1 MVFVMV
7 LCAYVLTFRQ
17 KLGIIIQVN
26 AVNTSKGI
34 TVMKIIVKLIT
45 LVLATVLAVSLC
57 ACASQSNSNTGQSQG
72 TSGPGKSN
80 NPDNQTKNTTA
91 SPVTDKTDVP
101 DSTQTAD
108 STQSPADLPYTV
120 TTPDKAKVGD
130 VIVFGTYEQD
140 GNTANGKEP
149 LEWLVLASKDNSLL
163 LVTLYGIE
171 HMQFHSSLEKVTWET
186 SALRKWLN
194 NDFIQIAF
202 STAESDAIKKTT
214 VVAEKNPEY
223 PNSPAGND
231 TEDKV
236 FILSIQE
243 AESLF
248 TDNNS
253 RKCSPT
259 EAAIAAEPGAFS
271 RMSSKAWYAKQ
282 SYGCSWWLRSPGMY
296 KDLYVSYVGKYGNI
310 TGGGQVNMSGTDFCV
325 RPAMWITSK

>member
-1 MVFVMV
+1 MLMKKIV
-7 LCAYVLTFRQ
+7 
-17 KLGIIIQVN
+17 
-26 AVNTSKGI
+26 
-34 TVMKIIVKLIT
+34 KIIALILSVT
-45 LVLATVLAVSLC
+45 LAVSLC
-57 ACASQSNSNTGQSQG
+57 ACSFKNDPDTGKKQS
-72 TSGPGKSN
+72 TSDSVKTNEPKTQEN
-80 NPDNQTKNTTA
+80 NATA
-91 SPVTDKTDVP
+91 SPDSDKTDAP
-101 DSTQTAD
+101 D
-108 STQSPADLPYTV
+108 STQSPDDLPYTV

-149 LEWLVLASKDNSLL
+149 LEWLVLAREGNSLL

-202 STAESDAIKKTT
+202 SNAESDAIKKTT

-236 FILSIQE
+236 FILSVQE
-243 AESLF
+243 AELLF
-248 TDNNS
+248 TDNNA

-259 EAAIAAEPGAFS
+259 EAAIAAEPDAFS
-271 RMSSKAWYAKQ
+271 RMSSKAWYAKH

-310 TGGGQVNMSGTDFCV
+310 TGGGQVYMSGTDFCV
-325 RPAMWITSK
+325 RPAMWIITN